1 MGNRLYIG
9 NLSYRTTTEELRSEF
24 AKCGTVVDAKVV
36 TDQET
41 GQNRGFGFVE
51 FATETEANE
60 AIQTLDGH
68 EFDGRQL
75 RVRVAEPKP
84 SRGSGGPRN
93 FGGPPQGTRASG
105 SPPQGMRASGGQGR
119 SFGGPSAPPP
129 QDISNNRGGGKRRSG
144 GRRRNDDIDWG

>member
-9 NLSYRTTTEELRSEF
+9 NLSYHTTTEELRAEF
-24 AKCGTVVDAKVV
+24 SKCGTVVDAKVV
-36 TDQET
+36 TNQET

-51 FATETEANE
+51 FATEAEANG

-93 FGGPPQGTRASG
+93 FDGPSQGTRSG
-105 SPPQGMRASGGQGR
+105 GGQGR
-119 SFGGPSAPPP
+119 GFGGGPPEVYS
-129 QDISNNRGGGKRRSG
+129 QDSSNKGGGKRRGGG
-144 GRRRNDDIDWG
+144 GRRRNNDDIDWG